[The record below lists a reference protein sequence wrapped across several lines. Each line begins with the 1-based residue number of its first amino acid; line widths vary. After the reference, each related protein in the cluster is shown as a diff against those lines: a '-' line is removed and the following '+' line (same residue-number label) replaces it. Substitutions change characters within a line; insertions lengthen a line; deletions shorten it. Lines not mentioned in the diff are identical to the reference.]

1 MTNFGPQRGDW
12 LETLCVFVRSE
23 QDQLWRW
30 EINGPQG
37 YLRVRAVSAKWGFN
51 GKGAVIKNGPYRFAV
66 KSIGIGKTDVK
77 WIGVI
82 CILLFL
88 SSFFKLLRKNNFIF
102 LIMTVLKCIIKLE
115 NLFLVLDHLPLM
127 YVLNFPAAAKGSL
140 CLMSYVWQTLLIN
153 HYLLYSWVC
162 IRVFLKQYC

>member
-23 QDQLWRW
+23 QYQLWRW
-30 EINGPQG
+30 EISGPQG

-51 GKGAVIKNGPYRFAV
+51 GKSALIKNGPYRFAV
-66 KSIGIGKTDVK
+66 ESIGIGKTDVK
-77 WIGVI
+77 WMGII

-115 NLFLVLDHLPLM
+115 NSFLVPYHLPLM
-127 YVLNFPAAAKGSL
+127 CALNFPAAAKGSL
-140 CLMSYVWQTLLIN
+140 CLTYYLWQTLLIN
-153 HYLLYSWVC
+153 HNWLYSWVC
-162 IRVFLKQYC
+162 IRVFLKWHC